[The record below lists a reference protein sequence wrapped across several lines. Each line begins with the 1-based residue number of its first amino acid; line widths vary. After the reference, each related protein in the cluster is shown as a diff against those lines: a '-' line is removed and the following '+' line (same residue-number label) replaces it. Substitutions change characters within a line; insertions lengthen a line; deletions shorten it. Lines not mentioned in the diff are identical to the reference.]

1 MQNFSSSLPSRTV
14 ISATTLS
21 FAICSLD
28 NWTGNFSSLN
38 SSGIGLAFIVAA
50 MVYFVS
56 SFLKVNMGTCFP
68 TDCII
73 AIAPIILI
81 LLVHWII
88 RITVRA
94 IDACP
99 VCPINPTC
107 INDCAVSFCYY
118 NQIGSP
124 AISLINRRNVNVW
137 ELHGWANVSIMLGSF
152 FVMSVLQFPFDFW
165 QKTTYFIPTI
175 ASVWVFQDMMLCPNS
190 KNNFQGVLS
199 PLSFDRVTA
208 NQAVLSTSFL
218 IFSLGITW
226 IVTNLLGRRTGAVLS
241 VVLRAVYFSIIFM
254 WTLHALI
261 TVRLIILDTVN

>member
-1 MQNFSSSLPSRTV
+1 
-14 ISATTLS
+14 
-21 FAICSLD
+21 
-28 NWTGNFSSLN
+28 
-38 SSGIGLAFIVAA
+38 
-50 MVYFVS
+50 
-56 SFLKVNMGTCFP
+56 
-68 TDCII
+68 
-73 AIAPIILI
+73 
-81 LLVHWII
+81 
-88 RITVRA
+88 
-94 IDACP
+94 
-99 VCPINPTC
+99 
-107 INDCAVSFCYY
+107 
-118 NQIGSP
+118 
-124 AISLINRRNVNVW
+124 VW
-137 ELHGWANVSIMLGSF
+137 ELHGWANISIMLGSF
-152 FVMSVLQFPFDFW
+152 IVMTVLQCPFDFW